1 MNLASYSKSIA
12 LCGIFFATA
21 QFCAAQHY
29 VILQNGDSIAGI
41 RLTYDAPIAQNAYF
55 TLDQNRWKA
64 NEITKFSNNNGTFAN
79 LSLIHG
85 IDTERYAVR
94 IKKGRVANAF
104 EEIPFGVYCDDT
116 LKVYPGMKKIN
127 KLLASGKELDY
138 YNIGNGPVYAA
149 NYKNMIRD
157 FSSNSESTYYIQH
170 HRKLKRTQIALLTA
184 GLSILSYE
192 FFRQDNFEF
201 TPVFALGTIISLS
214 PLLVQTP
221 KKDDIWI
228 AFDEFNKISDFPIT
242 K

>member
-21 QFCAAQHY
+21 QICAAQHY

-64 NEITKFSNNNGTFAN
+64 NEIAKFSNNNGTFAN
-79 LSLIHG
+79 LSHIHG
-85 IDTERYAVR
+85 NDTERYAVR
-94 IKKGRVANAF
+94 IRVGRAANAY

-138 YNIGNGPVYAA
+138 YCIGNSPVYAA
-149 NYKNMIRD
+149 NYKNMMRD
-157 FSSNSESTYYIQH
+157 FSSNSESVYYIEH
-170 HRKLKRTQIALLTA
+170 HRKLKRMQVALLTA
-184 GLSILSYE
+184 GLGIMSYE

-201 TPVFALGTIISLS
+201 TPIFALGTVISLA
-214 PLLVQTP
+214 PLLAQSP
-221 KKDDIWI
+221 KKEDIWI
-228 AFDEFNKISDFPIT
+228 AFDEFNKPKVGT
-242 K
+242 E